1 MMTLNGAIAIGHR
14 HRTGSLEMGKDA
26 TFIVLDRNIFES
38 TVEEIAAT
46 QVITTVLQGQH
57 VFQRTS

>member
-1 MMTLNGAIAIGHR
+1 
-14 HRTGSLEMGKDA
+14 MGKEA

-38 TVEEIAAT
+38 SPEEIAVT

-57 VFQRTS
+57 VFQRAN